1 MILIEHNALLL
12 FASFHCS
19 LSHILKMLSIKDLLK
34 TRVLSKRWCELWT
47 LRIDLHF
54 DIFSVLGSSQK
65 ELLQKQYLID
75 VLSNS
80 IIEPG
85 FLFFN
90 VPPVERLID
99 LDTSRGKFVER
110 VDQFVKKFQGKVIDS
125 FLVNFCLDDK
135 QSNTVDQWISFAVA
149 RRVGRI
155 DLLFLGRPYAPPS
168 FTAQCNP
175 YKFDFALFLET
186 SASALNHLLLENCL
200 ICHPINCDF
209 MPLQNLRSLW
219 LEEVKLD
226 ESFIESLLCNCPQLG
241 EICLLICEFN
251 SSMPAIVSS
260 SLCHLKVRGCYFVS
274 NHNYN
279 RGLNLISLDCLKLT
293 SLKLDCLE
301 LTSSEDGLDTL
312 NFNTPMLK
320 NTEFSILLKQELNT
334 FIALSATLFPELETM
349 HVTTFSMVSHKV
361 KTQQDLLN
369 LLGAMYSAVLF
380 LGATNSSAVQPV
392 VSIAR
397 TVFYRER
404 AAGLYSA
411 LPYAFAQVAVEM

>member
-1 MILIEHNALLL
+1 MDDLISQLPDCIL
-12 FASFHCS
+12 SY
-19 LSHILKMLSIKDLLK
+19 ILKLLPIKDLLK
-34 TRVLSKRWCELWT
+34 TSVLSKRWCILWT
-47 LRIDLHF
+47 LRRDLYF
-54 DIFSVLGSSQK
+54 DVFNVLGSSQK

-85 FLFFN
+85 FLFFD
-90 VPPVERLID
+90 VPPVERHVNLD
-99 LDTSRGKFVER
+99 LSRGKFVE
-110 VDQFVKKFQGKVIDS
+110 Q
-125 FLVNFCLDDK
+125 DDA
-135 QSNTVDQWISFAVA
+135 QSNTIDQWISFAIA

-168 FTAQCNP
+168 FTAQRNH

-186 SASALNHLLLENCL
+186 SASTLNHMLLENCL
-200 ICHPINCDF
+200 ICHPINWDF
-209 MPLQNLRSLW
+209 IPLKNLRSLS

-226 ESFIESLLCNCPQLG
+226 ESFIESLLCNCSQLA
-241 EICLLICEFN
+241 ELCLLICEFN

-274 NHNYN
+274 NHNYKL
-279 RGLNLISLDCLKLT
+279 GLNLILLDCLNLT

-320 NTEFSILLKQELNT
+320 NIELSISLKQELNT
-334 FIALSATLFPELETM
+334 FVALSAFLFPELETM

-361 KTQQDLLN
+361 FEK
-369 LLGAMYSAVLF
+369 
-380 LGATNSSAVQPV
+380 
-392 VSIAR
+392 
-397 TVFYRER
+397 
-404 AAGLYSA
+404 
-411 LPYAFAQVAVEM
+411 